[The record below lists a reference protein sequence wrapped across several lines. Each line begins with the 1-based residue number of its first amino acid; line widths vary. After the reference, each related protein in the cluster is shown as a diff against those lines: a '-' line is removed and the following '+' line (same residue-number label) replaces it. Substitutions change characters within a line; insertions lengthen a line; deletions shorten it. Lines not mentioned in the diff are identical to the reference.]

1 MKKLPELMI
10 FDMDG
15 LIFDTER
22 LFMMK
27 KNEILTEYGYPA
39 RQEDYVQTI
48 GLSGILLRDKLA
60 ELYGPDYPADEIS
73 AKTRAAVNTY
83 MEENGPS
90 VKPGVRKLLQW
101 LTERN
106 ICCCVASS
114 TRRVYVEKYLRM
126 AGLEAYFSFVI
137 GGEEAER
144 SKPEPDIFLLACD
157 RAGVRPG
164 NALVLEDSENGIR
177 AAAAAGI
184 PVICIPDLKQPSP
197 DLAGK
202 AVAVL
207 SSAEEVVPMLSG
219 FKCSA

>member
-101 LTERN
+101 LAERN